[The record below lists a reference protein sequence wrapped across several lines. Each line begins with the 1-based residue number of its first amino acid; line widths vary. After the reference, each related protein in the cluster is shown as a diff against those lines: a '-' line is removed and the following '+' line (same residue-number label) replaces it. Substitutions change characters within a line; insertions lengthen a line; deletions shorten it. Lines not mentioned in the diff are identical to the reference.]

1 MKITPKRLWIGI
13 AGFVVAGAGVAL
25 ATGDIW
31 GDHFDPTVPKSFSVE
46 LRNTADNSHDQKID
60 VTRGPVDPV
69 TNTALVSVT
78 LTLQQSGVTLNSM
91 SLKVGND
98 TNHDGTIQPSELST
112 VATANITSSGGV
124 TTATITN
131 AVMPTNKDCY
141 RVCYNRSDYGDHYDE
156 IFSNAVSPFTNQ

>member
-1 MKITPKRLWIGI
+1 MT
-13 AGFVVAGAGVAL
+13 
-25 ATGDIW
+25 
-31 GDHFDPTVPKSFSVE
+31 VE
-46 LRNTADNSHDQKID
+46 LRNSVDGSLDQKID
-60 VTRGPVDPV
+60 VTRGAVDPV
-69 TNTALVSVT
+69 THTASVSVT

-98 TNHDGTIQPSELST
+98 INSDGTIQPGELST
-112 VATANITSSGGV
+112 VATANITTSGGV

-156 IFSNAVSPFTNQ
+156 IYSTAINAFSNQ